1 MIFLPGTNCIKQVLD
16 WAKVKAAVK
25 QGAVIK
31 PHPISSVSLMQ
42 YLKNL
47 YGEDNVLN
55 KKESGH
61 ELMHAADIVG
71 CCWNSEMGIAAIA
84 AGKGFHLFTDLK
96 SKNHTH
102 TLLYTRPY

>member
-1 MIFLPGTNCIKQVLD
+1 
-16 WAKVKAAVK
+16 
-25 QGAVIK
+25 
-31 PHPISSVSLMQ
+31 MQ

-96 SKNHTH
+96 SKTITH